1 MNDFNVLF
9 YSSPNPMWIFD
20 THTLQILEIND
31 ASIAAYGYT
40 RQDFLSKTIKD
51 LRPPE
56 DVHLVEETLSQIRTS
71 RTHYREFRHRDSKGR
86 LFYVEIMSYPII
98 FDEKDARLVAT
109 QNIEEK
115 KAMVGQL
122 EITKAKLNRMLET
135 TSIGFFQV
143 DHNHIITYW
152 NRAAEKM
159 IGYNREYLLGKNM
172 WNVFPEAI
180 DTDFYEQYQQ
190 AIKEQ
195 RNVEF
200 TSYFWP
206 VQKWLAVTMYY
217 VEEGLVI
224 HFRDITES
232 KRYEEKLLEKIEQL
246 KEISYLNSHYI
257 RKPVA
262 SLLGLTGLISSSLIS
277 TNEYKDVAKQIQ
289 ECSLELDSIVH
300 KVNSRVNDESGYI
313 AYEEIKNFSLNN
325 LVEYVIAEIKKQEKS
340 HAIILKYKE
349 EVTCYGDEYSIASA
363 LKQLIDNAIKFSPK
377 ADKIEVSLEVVR
389 HNAIVSVQDFGVGID
404 TPTLNR
410 IFMGFNKKSIAKE
423 LGTGL
428 GKVSDAALKHNGN
441 VWVESKPGKGAVFS
455 IRLPMSNIG
464 VYKQVGATNF
474 SDYQGPGMHVKYDN
488 ALRSVVAEWDGFQSL
503 HSIKTGCLKLLNVV
517 TEQGAKYIFND
528 NTDVIGTW
536 NEAVD
541 WVAAEFFPMLQ
552 NAGVTHI
559 AWVYSP
565 STFSRLSADMT
576 IANINMD
583 IVVKTFDDAAKARR
597 WLKQISKT
605 YNPE

>member
-1 MNDFNVLF
+1 
-9 YSSPNPMWIFD
+9 MWVFD
-20 THTLQILEIND
+20 TYTLQILEVNN
-31 ASIAAYGYT
+31 ASVSAYGYT
-40 RQDFLSKTIKD
+40 KQDFLSKTIKD

-56 DVHLVEETLSQIRTS
+56 DVHLVEAMLSQIKTNQ
-71 RTHYREFRHRDSKGR
+71 TNFREFRHQDSKGR
-86 LFYVEIMSYPII
+86 IFYVEIMSYPII
-98 FDEKDARLVAT
+98 FDGKEARLVTT

-122 EITKAKLNRMLET
+122 ELTKAKLNRMLET

-143 DHNHIITYW
+143 DHNHVITYW

-159 IGYNREYLLGKNM
+159 IGYNSEYLLGRNL

-190 AIKEQ
+190 AIKE
-195 RNVEF
+195 RCNVEF

-232 KRYEEKLLEKIEQL
+232 KKYEEKLLEKIEQL

-262 SLLGLTGLISSSLIS
+262 SLLGLTGLISNSLIS
-277 TNEYKDVAKQIQ
+277 VAEYKVVAKQIQ

-325 LVEYVIAEIKKQEKS
+325 LVEYVIAEIEKQEKS
-340 HAIILKYKE
+340 HNIILKYNE
-349 EVTCYGDEYSIASA
+349 EITCYGDEYSITSA
-363 LKQLIDNAIKFSPK
+363 LKQLIDNAIKFSPN
-377 ADKIEVSLEVVR
+377 ADKIEMCLEVIR
-389 HNAIVSVQDFGVGID
+389 NNAIVSVRDFGVGID
-404 TPTLNR
+404 TQTLNR
-410 IFMGFNKKSIAKE
+410 IFLGFNKKSVAKE

-428 GKVSDAALKHNGN
+428 SKVSDAALKHNGN

-464 VYKQVGATNF
+464 VYKQVGVTNF
-474 SDYQGPGMHVKYDN
+474 SDYQGPGMHVKYNN
-488 ALRSVVAEWDGFQSL
+488 ALSSVVAEWDGFQSL
-503 HSIKTGCLKLLNVV
+503 HSIKTGCLKLLDAVKA
-517 TEQGAKYIFND
+517 QSAKYIFND

-536 NEAVD
+536 NEAID

-559 AWVYSP
+559 AWVYSS
-565 STFSRLSADMT
+565 STFARLSADMT
-576 IANINMD
+576 IANINTD

-597 WLKQISKT
+597 WLKQINKN